1 MKRSREGQAQ
11 ASSIRTEP
19 AWQRLSGSQATGFTL
34 IELMITVTIVAILAA
49 IAYPAYTSYVQ
60 RGKRSEA
67 QAALMESAGFMERYY
82 STNFRYSTTAG
93 GSTGPTL
100 PVPCLPRNVSSANCA
115 TDTRVTYTLSLSSVA
130 DAAFTLQAVPQNA
143 QANDSCGTLT
153 LNHQGTR
160 GAAATDCWQR

>member
-1 MKRSREGQAQ
+1 MRRPSGGR
-11 ASSIRTEP
+11 P
-19 AWQRLSGSQATGFTL
+19 AWQRLSGLQASGFTL

-67 QAALMESAGFMERYY
+67 QAALMENAGSMERYY

-93 GSTGPTL
+93 GSTGPAL
-100 PVPCLPRNVSSANCA
+100 PVPCLPRNVSSANCG

-130 DAAFTLQAVPQNA
+130 DAAFTLQAVPKNA
-143 QANDSCGTLT
+143 QANDPCGTLT